1 MILIKWAKTIGAIV
15 AKMVRALTLM
25 KTIKWL
31 GTAGVIIATILRAF
45 GYHVEDMIVGFMG
58 TTLWAYASY
67 KDRDMALLTCNMF
80 ILAVLVYGIFA

>member
-45 GYHVEDMIVGFMG
+45 GYHVEDM
-58 TTLWAYASY
+58 
-67 KDRDMALLTCNMF
+67 
-80 ILAVLVYGIFA
+80 LVDLYY

>member
-1 MILIKWAKTIGAIV
+1 MILIKWVKTIGAIV

-45 GYHVEDMIVGFMG
+45 GYHVEDMLVGFMG
-58 TTLWAYASY
+58 TALWAYASY
-67 KDRDMALLTCNMF
+67 RDRDMALLTCNMF